1 MDMDRRTFLKYAGA
15 VATWAGISV
24 VVHACSGGGDPAAP
38 GGQGDV
44 AGSISANHGHSVV
57 ITAAQITAA
66 GAVVLTL
73 TGAAHT
79 HTVSLTA
86 PQVGDI
92 GAGTQVSVTSTND
105 NAHTHQVTF
114 N

>member
-1 MDMDRRTFLKYAGA
+1 MDLDRRTFLKYAGA
-15 VATWAGISV
+15 VATWAGIAV
-24 VVHACSGGGDPAAP
+24 VLHGCSDDGDPSGPA
-38 GGQGDV
+38 GQGDV
-44 AGSISANHGHSVV
+44 AGVISANHGHSVV

-92 GAGTQVSVTSTND
+92 GAGAQVSVTSTNES
-105 NAHTHQVTF
+105 AHTHQVTF